1 MKRYR
6 ISLLFV
12 LLCLLGGAVAVHGQK
27 KEKAK
32 AVPYK
37 PVLLVIDIQ
46 NAFLPFMD
54 ERDVKPG
61 MENINALIDLFRK
74 NNYPVIR
81 VYHQELGGD
90 PKPGTEAFE
99 FPKYINVREED
110 AKVIKHHPS
119 AFVKTDLDKILK
131 EKGANTLYMCG
142 LSAVGCVL
150 STYFGATER
159 EYEAFMVNDAIISH
173 NAELTKVVPKIT
185 RTVSLKTLALQTK
198 ILSGGIQKL
207 ADLPADA
214 LAKEYGIE
222 SAAQLNLM
230 GYYLISKN
238 RLADAIAVFQA
249 NARLYPDDANSY
261 DSLGEA
267 YENNGQKDLA
277 LANYEKACQKARETN
292 DKQLPAYE
300 KNCNRLK
307 GAAK

>member
-6 ISLLFV
+6 ISLLLV
-12 LLCLLGGAVAVHGQK
+12 LFCLLGAVAVYGQK

-32 AVPYK
+32 AEPYK

-46 NAFLPFMD
+46 NAYLPFMD
-54 ERDVKPG
+54 EKDVKPG

-74 NNYPVIR
+74 NNYPVVR

-99 FPKYINVREED
+99 FPKYINVREDD

-119 AFVKTDLDKILK
+119 AFAKTDLEKILK
-131 EKGANTLYMCG
+131 EKGGNTLYLCG

-159 EYEAFMVNDAIISH
+159 EYETFMVSDAIISH
-173 NAELTKVVPKIT
+173 NADLTKSVTRIT
-185 RTVSLKTLALQTK
+185 RSLPLKALALHLK
-198 ILSGGIQKL
+198 VLSGDVRKM
-207 ADLPADA
+207 ADMPADV

-222 SAAQLNLM
+222 SAAQLNVV
-230 GYYLISKN
+230 GYYLITKN
-238 RLADAIAVFQA
+238 RPADAIAVFQA
-249 NARLYPDDANSY
+249 NARLYPNEANSY

-267 YENNGQKDLA
+267 YERNGQKDLA

-292 DKQLPAYE
+292 DKQLPAFE
-300 KNCNRLK
+300 KNYDRLK

>member
-12 LLCLLGGAVAVHGQK
+12 LLCLLGTIAVYGQK

-32 AVPYK
+32 AAPYK

-54 ERDVKPG
+54 ARDVKPG
-61 MENINALIDLFRK
+61 MENINALVELFRK
-74 NNYPVIR
+74 NNYPVVR

-90 PKPGTEAFE
+90 PKPGTEGFE
-99 FPKYINVREED
+99 FPKYINVREDD
-110 AKVIKHHPS
+110 AKVVKHHPS

-150 STYFGATER
+150 ATYFGATER

-173 NAELTKVVPKIT
+173 NADLTQFVPKIT

-198 ILSGGIQKL
+198 VLSGGIRKL
-207 ADLPADA
+207 AELPDEA
-214 LAKEYGIE
+214 LVKEYGIE

-230 GYYLISKN
+230 GYYLVSKN

-249 NARLYPDDANSY
+249 NARLYPEEPNCY

-277 LANYEKACQKARETN
+277 LANYEKACQKARERS

-300 KNCNRLK
+300 KNYDRLK